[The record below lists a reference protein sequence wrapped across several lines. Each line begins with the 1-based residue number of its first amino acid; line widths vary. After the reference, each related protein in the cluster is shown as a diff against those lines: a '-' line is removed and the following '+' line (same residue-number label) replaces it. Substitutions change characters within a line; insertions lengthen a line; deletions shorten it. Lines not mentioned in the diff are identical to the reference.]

1 MDAVLQKCQEIYLAA
16 KAPFE
21 LDNLVVNRVIS
32 SDPIAKEML
41 KCLGHDGKSEILPGN
56 F

>member
-1 MDAVLQKCQEIYLAA
+1 MDAILQKCLDINLAA

-21 LDNLVVNRVIS
+21 LDNLVVNRIMPGNPVV
-32 SDPIAKEML
+32 KEMPE
-41 KCLGHDGKSEILPGN
+41 CLGHHGKSEILPGN